1 MTTHA
6 PALFK
11 RVGNEPYIE
20 RTPRPAQP
28 RWRRQDSDRINRMDD
43 RELFDRIAAAMR
55 RNGGGA

>member
-6 PALFK
+6 PTLFK

-20 RTPRPAQP
+20 RTPRPPQLH
-28 RWRRQDSDRINRMDD
+28 WRRQDSDRINRMGD
-43 RELFDRIAAAMR
+43 RELFNRIAAAMR